1 VKRLRHRKAI
11 AAFLVFLVF
20 VAQSGM
26 LQAAT
31 SNLTKLILN
40 KTELALEIGD
50 SAALTATAVY
60 ANGRTEDVTIYADWS
75 SDNNAVATVYNGI
88 VTAKGEGTATVLA
101 VYEGKPQSVQVTV
114 TKKVKALI
122 KDRQTLDLR
131 RNETAEIVLTAVYQD
146 NASENVSDKA
156 EWSSGDTNIATVVNG
171 KVTAHNAGSTVITA
185 KYGSQTVTVPVRVE
199 IVQRLIP
206 AQKQVSLL
214 LNDTFPITLTA
225 TYPDGTTRDVAAEAE
240 WTTSDPDVAD
250 VIRGVITAYGAGTA
264 TLTASYGT
272 KTATIEVDVDKTRKL
287 SVNEQNVFMKTDESR
302 QLTLT
307 ATYPDGRT
315 ADITNAAEWSSSDE
329 NVVSVTR
336 GLLDALKPGTAVI
349 TAKYGAK
356 SMEITVD
363 VETTR
368 YLLLSE
374 DALTLKANE
383 TKDITLQAVYVDGSA
398 EDITDKAKWSSNRDE
413 VAYVRNGRVYA
424 NKTGS
429 AIITA
434 SYGGKQVT
442 LTVDVDIP
450 RRLYANPNAVSLQI
464 GETANIQLLAVYASG
479 QEELVTDKAEWTTSS
494 MEVADVNKG
503 VVTGIDSGSAVISA
517 KYGGRTATVKVDV
530 GLVKT
535 LKADVTTVVLGLDE
549 SKQIVLTAEKAD
561 GSSVDVTKEAVWTS
575 KSPTTADV
583 NNGLIRGVGRGKTSV
598 TAEYGGQTVTIA
610 VEVDQIQKL
619 EINKR
624 TLSLKSNEIA
634 QLTLTA
640 VYSDGRTQDVTA
652 KADWKS
658 SSYQVAEVNKGLVT
672 AVAAGKATITA
683 SYGSQSV
690 TVKVDVD
697 SLKYLQTD
705 IVVVTMKVGETK
717 QIQAIA
723 TYLDGTE
730 ADVTRKALWTSSQ
743 PLKADVKDGL
753 IRAHDKGKVTIT
765 VSYGD
770 KKTKVSVTI
779 Q

>member
-1 VKRLRHRKAI
+1 LTRKKTI
-11 AAFLVFLVF
+11 AAFLAFLLF
-20 VAQSGM
+20 FAQNGV
-26 LQAAT
+26 LHAAT
-31 SNLTKLILN
+31 ADLTKLVLS

-50 SAALTATAVY
+50 SAALNAIAVY
-60 ANGRTEDVTIYADWS
+60 VNGNTEDVTIHADWS
-75 SDNNAVATVYNGI
+75 SDNLAVATVYNGI

-122 KDRQTLDLR
+122 KDRQTVDLR
-131 RNETAEIVLTAVYQD
+131 RNETADIVLTAVYQD
-146 NASENVSDKA
+146 NTSEDVSDKA

-185 KYGSQTVTVPVRVE
+185 KYGSQKVTVTVRVE
-199 IVQRLIP
+199 LVKRLDP

-214 LNDTFPITLTA
+214 LDDTFPIALTA
-225 TYPDGTTRDVAAEAE
+225 TYPDGTTRNVAAEAE
-240 WTTSDPDVAD
+240 WASSDPEIAD
-250 VIRGVITAYGAGTA
+250 VIKGVITAYGAGTA

-287 SVNEQNVFMKTDESR
+287 SVNEQNVFMKTDETR

-315 ADITNAAEWSSSDE
+315 ADMTNSAEWSSSDE
-329 NVVSVTR
+329 SVVSVTK

-349 TAKYGAK
+349 TAKYGTK
-356 SMEITVD
+356 SVDIIVD

-368 YLLLSE
+368 YLQLSE
-374 DALTLKANE
+374 DALALKTNE
-383 TKDITLQAVYVDGSA
+383 TKDIKLQAVYVDGST
-398 EDITDKAKWSSNRDE
+398 EDITAKAKWSSNRDE
-413 VAYVRNGRVYA
+413 VAYVINGRVYA

-442 LTVDVDIP
+442 FTVDVDIP
-450 RRLYANPNAVSLQI
+450 RRLQAAPNAVSLET
-464 GETANIQLLAVYASG
+464 GETADIQLLAVYASG
-479 QEELVTDKAEWTTSS
+479 QEQLVTDKAEWATSS
-494 MEVADVNKG
+494 MEVADVDNG
-503 VVTGIDSGSAVISA
+503 VITGVDSGSAVITA
-517 KYGGRTATVKVDV
+517 KYGGRTATVKVNV

-535 LKADVTTVVLGLDE
+535 LKADVTTVVLGPGE
-549 SKQIVLTAEKAD
+549 SKQIALTAEKAD
-561 GSSVDVTKEAVWTS
+561 GSSVDVTNEAEWTS
-575 KSPTTADV
+575 KSPAIADV
-583 NNGLIRGVGRGKTSV
+583 TNGLISGTGRGKTTV
-598 TAEYGGQTVTIA
+598 TAEYGGQTVAIA
-610 VEVDQIQKL
+610 VEVDQTQSL

-624 TLSLKSNEIA
+624 TLSLKSKESV

-652 KADWKS
+652 KAEWKS
-658 SSYQVAEVNKGLVT
+658 SSYEVAEVNKGRVT

-683 SYGSQSV
+683 KYGSQTV
-690 TVKVDVD
+690 TVKIDVD

-705 IVVVTMKVGETK
+705 LVVIKMKVGETK
-717 QIQAIA
+717 QLQAIA
-723 TYLDGTE
+723 TYMDGTE

-765 VSYGD
+765 VSHGD